1 MFTYTSLYWHMFL
14 FLLGKYLDVELQDYM
29 VKYMFLRNFQ
39 IVF

>member
-14 FLLGKYLDVELQDYM
+14 FLFGKYLDVELQDYM